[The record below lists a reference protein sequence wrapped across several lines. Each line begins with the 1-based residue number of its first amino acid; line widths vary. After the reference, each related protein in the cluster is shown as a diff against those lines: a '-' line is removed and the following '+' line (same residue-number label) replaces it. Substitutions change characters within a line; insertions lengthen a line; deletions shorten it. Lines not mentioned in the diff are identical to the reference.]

1 MKYLILALAMTL
13 STQALAQ
20 GSCETKVESVDEVR
34 EDVNTPTP
42 KELEGATIIVK
53 LKDRTTREMKAET
66 FKVVPRKQ
74 QLKVKKETITKNVH
88 CAPVVVR
95 SIVKEEV
102 PVRQKNIISL
112 SVTRMVSDY
121 DIDQQGN
128 SIHIENRFKPVLGLM
143 YQRNVYKSL
152 YLGVAADLN
161 RSLGANIGLGF

>member
-1 MKYLILALAMTL
+1 MKYLIIAMTVMF
-13 STQALAQ
+13 STQAFAQ

-53 LKDRTTREMKAET
+53 MKDGTTREMKAET

-74 QLKVKKETITKNVH
+74 QLKVKKETITKNVN
-88 CAPVVVR
+88 CKPLVVTRTVER
-95 SIVKEEV
+95 EV
-102 PVRQKNIISL
+102 TVRQKNIISL
-112 SVTRMVSDY
+112 TVARAVSDY
-121 DIDQQGN
+121 DIEQQGN
-128 SIHIENRFKPVLGLM
+128 SVHIENRFKPVVGLM
-143 YQRNVYKSL
+143 YQRNVIGSV